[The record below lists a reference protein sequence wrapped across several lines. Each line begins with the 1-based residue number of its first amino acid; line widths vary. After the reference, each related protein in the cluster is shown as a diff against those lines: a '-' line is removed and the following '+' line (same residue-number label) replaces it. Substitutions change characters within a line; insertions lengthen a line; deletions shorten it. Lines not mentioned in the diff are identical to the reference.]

1 MTDCVL
7 KRLYDQNLSG
17 AEDLELVCGK
27 KRAVG
32 EFTACVC
39 ISVCVGSSEPLQ
51 VVSTPWHRMPLL
63 NNNREGRQREE
74 ACGRACVCV
83 PVCWRE
89 ARALT

>member
-39 ISVCVGSSEPLQ
+39 VFLCALAPLNPYRW
-51 VVSTPWHRMPLL
+51 SAHLGTGCR
-63 NNNREGRQREE
+63 
-74 ACGRACVCV
+74 C
-83 PVCWRE
+83 
-89 ARALT
+89 